1 MRVLIALNENGTS
14 ENKSNLSITA
24 SGQQFDDDQRVLTA
38 RMVDNVVFAY
48 DGLEEKPYVFMDI
61 QGTRKCWLRVSV
73 ANQEAGDN
81 LIRKLCEV
89 GYLDLT
95 CYDVCMENFEEQG
108 YL

>member
-1 MRVLIALNENGTS
+1 MRVLVALDDKGSSRNENQK
-14 ENKSNLSITA
+14 NTA

-73 ANQEAGDN
+73 ANQEAGDS
-81 LIRKLCEV
+81 LVRKLCED
-89 GYLDLT
+89 GYIDLT

>member
-1 MRVLIALNENGTS
+1 MQVLVALNNDGNS
-14 ENKSNLSITA
+14 KKNSDLCLTA

-61 QGTRKCWLRVSV
+61 QGIRKCWLRVSV
-73 ANQEAGDN
+73 ANQEAGDS
-81 LIRKLCEV
+81 LVRKLCED